1 MEAASSEEVQG
12 FLQLLRHIEQQ
23 DLDYKKVEGNQ
34 IIGALLKE
42 VGVQF
47 AKGYL
52 YQVLQGVANEA
63 RRRSLLINPNEFDRR
78 TYSAAVGNTGRMLP
92 SSVGWE
98 QTKGILMRHLAE
110 AEAYLA
116 KIMRERPTGYR
127 NDTLFGP
134 VSSQVAAMAVC
145 GQL

>member
-1 MEAASSEEVQG
+1 METVPTNEVQG

-23 DLDYKKVEGNQ
+23 DLDYEAVAENQ

-42 VGVQF
+42 VGVQY

-52 YQVLQGVANEA
+52 YKVLQGVANEA
-63 RRRSLLINPNEFDRR
+63 RRRALLINPDATTRE
-78 TYSAAVGNTGRMLP
+78 TYSTAVGNTSRMLP

-98 QTKGILMRHLAE
+98 QTKGILIRHLAD
-110 AEAYLA
+110 AEAHLA
-116 KIMRERPTGYR
+116 KILRDRVGE
-127 NDTLFGP
+127 TLIGP

-145 GQL
+145 GML